1 MSLEDFRIQLCAS
14 MVERLERP
22 EMKILKAFDYDVFK
36 NDMIKVVDI
45 YKRNELYKI
54 YVINLMVYNCL
65 LYLE

>member
-45 YKRNELYKI
+45 YKRNETL
-54 YVINLMVYNCL
+54 
-65 LYLE
+65 